1 MLPLPSLYLA
11 MRMSTVALGHHCG
24 LLPSFFLSLAVLQ
37 TFWLDHPR
45 RSFLSYDNLLALGR
59 LGLKWPNPDLL
70 PLELNHVHV
79 CQEQV
84 LIELH
89 LGTFCK
95 FQWSFICGRLNLST
109 ENIAII
115 SSKRIRIVPFTI
127 CKLFK
132 LFRRQYDMIS
142 WQFNLFFL
150 QQVIK
155 NPIILS
161 NVKSVAH
168 IVLSAFRGWL

>member
-1 MLPLPSLYLA
+1 MVFLTLD
-11 MRMSTVALGHHCG
+11 VAPAILVLGHEDVDGG
-24 LLPSFFLSLAVLQ
+24 LGASLWLAPLIFLSLAVLQ

-95 FQWSFICGRLNLST
+95 FQWSFICG
-109 ENIAII
+109 
-115 SSKRIRIVPFTI
+115 
-127 CKLFK
+127 
-132 LFRRQYDMIS
+132 
-142 WQFNLFFL
+142 
-150 QQVIK
+150 
-155 NPIILS
+155 
-161 NVKSVAH
+161 
-168 IVLSAFRGWL
+168 